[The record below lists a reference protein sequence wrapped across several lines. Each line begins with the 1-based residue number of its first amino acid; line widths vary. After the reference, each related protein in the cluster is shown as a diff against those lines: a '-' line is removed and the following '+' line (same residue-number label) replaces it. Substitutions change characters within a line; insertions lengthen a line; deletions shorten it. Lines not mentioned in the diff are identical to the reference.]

1 MTLMGQTV
9 GDLLIGVLGL
19 AVALILGAIIVYLVV
34 AFRKRRQQVWAREE
48 QRRQSRRRRL
58 LSSLEALDL
67 AMASL
72 TTAVLQG
79 SEKFAQKRAIGLA
92 QAANAANRSGDDELG
107 RLVEAVVVRCDALSV
122 VERGGEDLE
131 QLIRQLGE
139 AQRDVYRRMEM
150 LLDQTF
156 D

>member
-1 MTLMGQTV
+1 MTLTGQTV

-19 AVALILGAIIVYLVV
+19 AVALVLGAIIVYLIV
-34 AFRKRRQQVWAREE
+34 AFRKRRQRVWAREE

-79 SEKFAQKRAIGLA
+79 SEKFAQKRAIGLT
-92 QAANAANRSGDDELG
+92 QAANRSGDDELG

-122 VERGGEDLE
+122 AERGGEDLE

-139 AQRDVYRRMEM
+139 AQRDVYRRMEV